1 MLAAVALTAAAVDS
15 SGVDAD
21 SVVVAVAAVVAVVVL
36 PIRCLNPKATRRY
49 HRRYP
54 HGFLGSVCPSH
65 RLRGGVPT
73 YRTRGRSVCHFGL
86 VYQTV
91 PPTRKRRMHEEIT
104 RHALTHH
111 TYAPLSPSYRTCT
124 HTHANAVRARTHS
137 LACSHEKVTTHTH
150 TYATR
155 THTFARS
162 PVRDRR
168 VSRHAPHALPCSHC
182 HTTFLLSSRRTT
194 RSLLVLL
201 VAQAAPYTLFPRCIE
216 EVLVNTYVILG
227 MRSTRR
233 YAQPFVS
240 SVSRYG
246 G

>member
-1 MLAAVALTAAAVDS
+1 MLAAVALTAAVVDS
-15 SGVDAD
+15 SDVDVNF
-21 SVVVAVAAVVAVVVL
+21 VVVAVAAVVAVVVRL
-36 PIRCLNPKATRRY
+36 IQCLNPKATRRY
-49 HRRYP
+49 HRRHP
-54 HGFLGSVCPSH
+54 RGFLGSLCPSH
-65 RLRGGVPT
+65 RQRGGVPT
-73 YRTRGRSVCHFGL
+73 YRTRGWSVCHFGL
-86 VYQTV
+86 VYQAV

-137 LACSHEKVTTHTH
+137 LACSYEKVSTDIHIR
-150 TYATR
+150 TR
-155 THTFARS
+155 TLTFVWS
-162 PVRDRR
+162 PVCDRR

-182 HTTFLLSSRRTT
+182 HTTFLLSSRHTT

-201 VAQAAPYTLFPRCIE
+201 VAQAASYTLFPRCIE